1 MPKPRLRQQYDEGP
15 AAAKRFEGI
24 VDRVLSVPHAVVAG
38 KQQTMRELAQRAKRR
53 RKAS

>member
-15 AAAKRFEGI
+15 AAAERM
-24 VDRVLSVPHAVVAG
+24 DQLTRRVLSVPRAVVVE
-38 KQQTMRELAQRAKRR
+38 KQATNASAKRR

>member
-15 AAAKRFEGI
+15 AAAKRFNGL
-24 VDRVLSVPHAVVAG
+24 VDRVLSVPHSVVAE
-38 KQQTMRELAQRAKRR
+38 KQQGMRERAERAKRR